1 MGAGVRHVGWALELF
16 AAYWTHCALPPLAI
30 SQHMP
35 NCENKD
41 SAMPSGIHG
50 MARRWGGC
58 WWGGGAGGPWGAHVS
73 TTMRI
78 RVEVHEARWAIP
90 LRFIYIS
97 SCGCVPPT
105 QGLRHGAPAARGY
118 RLAPSVPWHCA
129 DAALPIVSLSA
140 MYFFEHHDAP
150 WPSPR
155 TCSRSAFSETY
166 FCDDA

>member
-1 MGAGVRHVGWALELF
+1 MVGRWSCLLRIGCTVRAPPPCNF
-16 AAYWTHCALPPLAI
+16 AAHAELRKQGFCYALGHPWDGAEVGRVLV
-30 SQHMP
+30 
-35 NCENKD
+35 
-41 SAMPSGIHG
+41 
-50 MARRWGGC
+50 
-58 WWGGGAGGPWGAHVS
+58 GGGGGGQGGPWGAHVS
-73 TTMRI
+73 TAMRI